1 MKLDPVPV
9 TSELRKLT
17 KLRPSLAIVLG
28 SGFDGVADRVR
39 ATAEIEYARLPGFP
53 VPEVEGHP
61 GKLSIGYL
69 GPAPIVIL
77 NGRSHYY
84 EGLDMETI
92 TFPVRVLAALGVK
105 DLILTNAAG
114 GINPRFKAGD
124 IMGVV
129 DHLNLMGTTPL
140 RGPKQ
145 FGLTRFVDLSA
156 VYDARLRRLF
166 RAAAKQ
172 IRVPLRWGVYAAV
185 CGPCY
190 ETPAEVRALA
200 KLGADAVGMS
210 TVPEAIVARQ
220 CGMSVAALS
229 CITNPAAGR
238 SKKLLAHEDV
248 LSMGRKMQGK
258 ASDLIGRF
266 AECYAGEKSIT
277 EARPTA

>member
-1 MKLDPVPV
+1 MKLDPMAVA
-9 TSELRKLT
+9 SELRKLT
-17 KLRPSLAIVLG
+17 KLRPSLAVVLG
-28 SGFDGVADRVR
+28 SGFDGVAESLR
-39 ATAEIEYARLPGFP
+39 ATSEIEYARLPGFP
-53 VPEVEGHP
+53 VPEVEGHS

-69 GPAPIVIL
+69 GPAPAVIL

-84 EGLDMETI
+84 EGHSMETI
-92 TFPVRVLAALGVK
+92 TFPVRVLAAFGVK
-105 DLILTNAAG
+105 DLVLTNAAG

-124 IMGVV
+124 IMGLV

-140 RGPKQ
+140 RGPRQ

-156 VYDARLRRLF
+156 VYDRRLRRLF

-172 IRVPLRWGVYAAV
+172 IRLRLRWGVYAAV

-190 ETPAEVRALA
+190 ETPVEIRALA

-220 CGMSVAALS
+220 CGMAVAGLS

-248 LSMGRKMQGK
+248 LSMARKMQGA
-258 ASDLIGRF
+258 ASDLIRRF
-266 AECYAGEKSIT
+266 AELYAADKST
-277 EARPTA
+277 QGPRPTA